1 MKDGFVSVAVG
12 TPQIHVA
19 DCDYNAQSIIALM
32 REAAVRGVKLLVL
45 PELCITGYTCA
56 DLFLQSTLISA
67 AAASLE
73 KIISESAAMDM
84 LIMVGLP
91 VSDHGRLYNCVAA
104 VKSGALLS
112 LIPKRFIPNYSVYY
126 EVRHFTAGPAEART
140 MRFLG
145 RDVPFGAN
153 ILLECNQLPAFRV
166 AAEICE
172 DLWVPA
178 APSIAHAMAG
188 ATVIC
193 NASAS
198 DDTVGKADYRR
209 QLVSGQSARLICGYL
224 YADAGMGESSQDMVY
239 SGQNMICENGV
250 LLGESTRFSTGLTV
264 SEIDVGLIESE
275 RRRMNSFVSGEI
287 EKHTEV
293 CFDMT
298 LIDTA
303 LTRFIDP
310 MPFVPS
316 DRAQRDRRC
325 EEILAIQSQ
334 GLMQRLRHVHAKTA
348 VIGVSGGLDSTLA
361 LLVTSR
367 AFRALNLDP
376 KGIYAIT
383 MPCYGTT
390 RRTRSNAE
398 TLSERLG
405 LRFMEIPIGKAV
417 EQHFK
422 DIGQDMNTHDVTYEN
437 GQARERTQVLM
448 DIANKNGGLV
458 IGTGDLSE
466 LALGWATY
474 NGDHMSMYGVNVS
487 VPKTLVRYLVD
498 YEAETTP
505 DSALRAVLKDIL
517 DTPVSP
523 ELLPPVDGD
532 IAQKTE
538 DLVGPYELHDFFLY
552 HFFTYGARPSKIF
565 FLAQRAFADRYSDE
579 VIKKWLKVFFR
590 RFFNQQF
597 KRSCLPDGPKV
608 GSVVLTPRG
617 DWRMPSDASSELW
630 LQDCEKL

>member
-1 MKDGFVSVAVG
+1 MKDGFISVAVG

-32 REAAVRGVKLLVL
+32 REAAEKGVKLLAL
-45 PELCITGYTCA
+45 PELCVTGYTCA
-56 DLFLQSTLISA
+56 DLFLQNTLIDA

-73 KIISESAAMDM
+73 KIIAESAAMDM

-104 VKSGALLS
+104 VKSGALLA

-126 EVRHFTAGPAEART
+126 EARHFTAGPAEART

-166 AAEICE
+166 AAEVCE

-178 APSIAHAMAG
+178 SPSIAHAMAG
-188 ATVIC
+188 ATVVC

-209 QLVSGQSARLICGYL
+209 QLVSSQSAKLICGYL

-250 LLGESTRFSTGLTV
+250 LLAESARFSTGLTV

-293 CFDMT
+293 CFDMVLT
-298 LIDTA
+298 GTA

-325 EEILAIQSQ
+325 EEILAIQAQ

-361 LLVTSR
+361 LLVTAR
-367 AFRALNLDP
+367 AFRALDLDP
-376 KGIYAIT
+376 QGIYAIT

-448 DIANKNGGLV
+448 DMANKNGGLV

-505 DSALRAVLKDIL
+505 DPELRAVLKDIL

-552 HFFTYGARPSKIF
+552 NLLRRAYPPEKVLR
-565 FLAQRAFADRYSDE
+565 LALIAFDGRYDE
-579 VIKKWLKVFFR
+579 AVIRSWLKVFCR

-608 GSVVLTPRG
+608 GSVTLSPRG
-617 DWRMPSDASSELW
+617 DLRMPSDASSALW
-630 LQDCEKL
+630 LKMFS

>member
-1 MKDGFVSVAVG
+1 MKDGFISVAVG

-19 DCDYNAQSIIALM
+19 DCDYNTQSIIALM
-32 REAAVRGVKLLVL
+32 REAAEKGVKLLAL

-56 DLFLQSTLISA
+56 DLFLQNTLIDA

-73 KIISESAAMDM
+73 KIIAESAKMDM

-104 VKSGALLS
+104 VKSGALLA

-166 AAEICE
+166 AAEVCE

-178 APSIAHAMAG
+178 SPSIAHAMAG
-188 ATVIC
+188 ATIIC

-209 QLVSGQSARLICGYL
+209 QLVSSQSAKLICGYL

-250 LLGESTRFSTGLTV
+250 LLAESTRFSTGLTV

-275 RRRMNSFVSGEI
+275 RRRMNSFVSDEI

-293 CFDMT
+293 CFDIALT
-298 LIDTA
+298 GTV

-361 LLVTSR
+361 LLVTAR

-405 LRFMEIPIGKAV
+405 LRFMEIPIGLAV

-422 DIGQDMNTHDVTYEN
+422 DIGQDMDTHDVTYEN

-448 DIANKNGGLV
+448 DMANKNGGLV

-505 DSALRAVLKDIL
+505 DPELRAVLKDIL

-523 ELLPPVDGD
+523 ELLPPVDDD

-552 HFFTYGARPSKIF
+552 NLLRHAYPPEKVLR
-565 FLAQRAFADRYSDE
+565 LALIAFNGRYDEAVIRA
-579 VIKKWLKVFFR
+579 WLKVFCR

-608 GSVVLTPRG
+608 GSVTLSPRG
-617 DWRMPSDASSELW
+617 DLRMPSDASSALW
-630 LQDCEKL
+630 LKMFQ

>member
-1 MKDGFVSVAVG
+1 MKDGFISVAVG

-32 REAAVRGVKLLVL
+32 REAAEKGVKLLAL
-45 PELCITGYTCA
+45 PELCVTGYTCA
-56 DLFLQSTLISA
+56 DLFLQNTLIDA

-73 KIISESAAMDM
+73 KIIAESAAMDM

-104 VKSGALLS
+104 VKSGALLA

-126 EVRHFTAGPAEART
+126 EARHFTAGPAEART

-166 AAEICE
+166 AAEVCE

-178 APSIAHAMAG
+178 SPSIAHAMAG
-188 ATVIC
+188 ATVVC

-209 QLVSGQSARLICGYL
+209 QLVSSQSAKLICGYL

-250 LLGESTRFSTGLTV
+250 LLAESARFSTGLTV

-293 CFDMT
+293 CFDMVLT
-298 LIDTA
+298 GTA

-325 EEILAIQSQ
+325 EEILAIQAQ

-348 VIGVSGGLDSTLA
+348 VIGVLGGLDSTLA
-361 LLVTSR
+361 LLVTAR
-367 AFRALNLDP
+367 AFRALDLDP
-376 KGIYAIT
+376 QGIYAIT

-448 DIANKNGGLV
+448 DMANKNGGLV

-505 DSALRAVLKDIL
+505 DPELRAVLKDIL

-552 HFFTYGARPSKIF
+552 NLLRHAYPPEKVLR
-565 FLAQRAFADRYSDE
+565 LALIAFDGRYDE
-579 VIKKWLKVFFR
+579 AVIRSWLKVFCR

-608 GSVVLTPRG
+608 GSVTLSPRG
-617 DWRMPSDASSELW
+617 DLRMPSDASSALW
-630 LQDCEKL
+630 LKMFS

>member
-552 HFFTYGARPSKIF
+552 NLLRRAYTPEKVLR
-565 FLAQRAFADRYSDE
+565 LALIAFDGRYDE
-579 VIKKWLKVFFR
+579 AVIRSWLKVFCR

-608 GSVVLTPRG
+608 GSVTLSPRG
-617 DWRMPSDASSELW
+617 DLRMPSDASSALW
-630 LQDCEKL
+630 LKMFQ

>member
-1 MKDGFVSVAVG
+1 MKDGFISVAVG

-19 DCDYNAQSIIALM
+19 DCDYNTQSIIALM
-32 REAAVRGVKLLVL
+32 REATEKGVKLLAL

-56 DLFLQSTLISA
+56 DLFLQNTLIDA

-73 KIISESAAMDM
+73 KIIAESAEMDM

-104 VKSGALLS
+104 VKSGALLA

-153 ILLECNQLPAFRV
+153 ILFECNQLPAFRV

-178 APSIAHAMAG
+178 SPSIAHAMAG
-188 ATVIC
+188 ATIIC

-209 QLVSGQSARLICGYL
+209 HLVNSQSAKLICGYL

-250 LLGESTRFSTGLTV
+250 LLAESTRFSTGLTV

-275 RRRMNSFVSGEI
+275 RRRMNSFVPDEI
-287 EKHTEV
+287 EKHIEV
-293 CFDMT
+293 CFDMVLT
-298 LIDTA
+298 DTA

-361 LLVTSR
+361 LLVTAR

-405 LRFMEIPIGKAV
+405 LRFMEIPIGQAV

-448 DIANKNGGLV
+448 DMANKNGGLV

-466 LALGWATY
+466 LAITAITCRC
-474 NGDHMSMYGVNVS
+474 
-487 VPKTLVRYLVD
+487 T
-498 YEAETTP
+498 A
-505 DSALRAVLKDIL
+505 
-517 DTPVSP
+517 
-523 ELLPPVDGD
+523 
-532 IAQKTE
+532 
-538 DLVGPYELHDFFLY
+538 
-552 HFFTYGARPSKIF
+552 
-565 FLAQRAFADRYSDE
+565 
-579 VIKKWLKVFFR
+579 
-590 RFFNQQF
+590 
-597 KRSCLPDGPKV
+597 
-608 GSVVLTPRG
+608 
-617 DWRMPSDASSELW
+617 
-630 LQDCEKL
+630 